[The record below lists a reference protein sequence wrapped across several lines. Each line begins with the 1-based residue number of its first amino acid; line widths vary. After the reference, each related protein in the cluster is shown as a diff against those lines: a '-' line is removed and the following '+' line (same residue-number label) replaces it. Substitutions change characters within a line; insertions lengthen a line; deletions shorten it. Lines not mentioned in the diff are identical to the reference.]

1 VLESGRVVA
10 YLRGLSAPK
19 TLLWCYFLWYA
30 FAVFR
35 HFDPSP
41 RLWASS
47 LGLSAIIGTGLY
59 LSTAHADPAR
69 RTLGFWPVF
78 RFYLMPFCVSSFSAL
93 IRGKG
98 FILIFHPSAADN
110 AGALAFCAGFCS
122 VVWLLKRL
130 PLTARNQAGEEAYAV
145 TIK

>member
-1 VLESGRVVA
+1 MPR
-10 YLRGLSAPK
+10 
-19 TLLWCYFLWYA
+19 TLLWCYFCWYG
-30 FAVFR
+30 FAVYR

-47 LGLSAIIGTGLY
+47 LGLSAVIGSGLY
-59 LSTAHADPAR
+59 LSTAYAGPAR

-98 FILIFHPSAADN
+98 FILIFHPSVTDN
-110 AGALAFCAGFCS
+110 AAAVALCGGFCS

-130 PLTARNQAGEEAYAV
+130 QPRRRNQAGEAAYAV
-145 TIK
+145 PTR

>member
-1 VLESGRVVA
+1 MVG

-19 TLLWCYFLWYA
+19 TLLWCYFCWYA

-59 LSTAHADPAR
+59 LSTAHAGPDR
-69 RTLGFWPVF
+69 RSLGFWPVF

-98 FILIFHPSAADN
+98 FILIFHPTLADN
-110 AGALAFCAGFCS
+110 AEALGLCAGFCA
-122 VVWLLKRL
+122 VVWSLKRL
-130 PLTARNQAGEEAYAV
+130 QPAGRNQPSGEAYALTV
-145 TIK
+145 K